1 MSPCELISCV
11 DTAWLRMDRPN
22 NLMQIVGVLMF
33 DGQLDE
39 AQLRTSLEYTIRVQ
53 PRFHQKASL
62 EGGSTTGVTI
72 PISISIC
79 TSSG

>member
-39 AQLRTSLEYTIRVQ
+39 TRLRESLLHTVRVQ
-53 PRFHQKASL
+53 PRFGQKACL
-62 EGGSTTGVTI
+62 EGANITGAPILTLIST
-72 PISISIC
+72 C

>member
-1 MSPCELISCV
+1 MSVCELISCV

-39 AQLRTSLEYTIRVQ
+39 TRLRESLLHTVRVQ
-53 PRFHQKASL
+53 PRFAQKACL
-62 EGGSTTGVTI
+62 EGGSTTGVPT
-72 PISISIC
+72 PTSISTC

>member
-1 MSPCELISCV
+1 MSVCELISCV

-39 AQLRTSLEYTIRVQ
+39 AILRESLLHT
-53 PRFHQKASL
+53 
-62 EGGSTTGVTI
+62 
-72 PISISIC
+72 
-79 TSSG
+79 